1 MSYRTVQV
9 DNLLDL
15 TQRKVRRQ
23 LGVTLRDI
31 TSNDYSLT
39 RAIGDWSRAQ
49 GYNGI
54 IAPSARHQGGVRW
67 TMPDSRPAT
76 VAERQEVVP
85 RIVSGLEELVGN
97 EVDLAP
103 GGPGGALSQG

>member
-1 MSYRTVQV
+1 MYASTSQATVRKELAHYGIDSSSRAMSYRTVQV

-23 LGVTLRDI
+23 LGVALRDI

-54 IAPSARHQGGVRW
+54 IAPSARHQGGVN
-67 TMPDSRPAT
+67 
-76 VAERQEVVP
+76 
-85 RIVSGLEELVGN
+85 IVSFDGF
-97 EVDLAP
+97 
-103 GGPGGALSQG
+103 